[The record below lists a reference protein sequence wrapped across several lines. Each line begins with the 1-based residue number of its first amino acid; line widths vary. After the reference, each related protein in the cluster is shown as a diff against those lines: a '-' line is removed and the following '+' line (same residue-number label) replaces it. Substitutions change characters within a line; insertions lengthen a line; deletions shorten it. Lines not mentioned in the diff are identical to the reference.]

1 MTSKEK
7 KVSAE
12 FEANKNSKPGKKFK
26 FKMPTSFTIL
36 FFILLVVVIFTW
48 IGSLSGWTY
57 DLRRPIAW
65 ESDGSGNPIPN
76 EWETI
81 TQNVKGTGL
90 FDIFLAMTKGFVDKA
105 EIIIFIICLGGFL
118 NIVMRTKALEAFTQ
132 SITRKLGKNAI
143 WVIPVLVTF
152 FSFCGSTYGMAEETL
167 GFYMIVIP
175 LMIAAGFDS
184 FTALMI
190 VLFGAGTG
198 VVASTVNPFLIGLAV
213 DTSGVDQLTTS
224 TGMAFRWIS
233 WIIFTLFTIGFIMW
247 YANRVKKNPQKSVV
261 FETAE
266 KDKIFFLGESV
277 EQVKFTKKRIGSLVV
292 FLITFLI
299 MILYLVG
306 WDSIIGGTGAA
317 DAGEWFNK
325 NVFFLSGLIP
335 GFGEG
340 GLAEVACFFIIS
352 SLIIAL
358 IDWKGEEDYVDGF
371 IVGSKDM
378 LGVCLVIAV
387 AAGLSFIM
395 STSGLQTLI
404 ISGISSGLG
413 GLNQISFV
421 LISFLIFLP
430 LSFLIPSTSGFA
442 TAIFPLWGP
451 VAGGIGLGAASGS
464 ITAFSFASGTLNLF
478 TPTSGVVMGALGIA
492 KIEYSKLFKGA
503 WIYILGT
510 VLISI
515 VLLSVGSLLPS
526 PIF

>member
-1 MTSKEK
+1 MTKKEK
-7 KVSAE
+7 KSSGQ
-12 FEANKNSKPGKKFK
+12 FETSSNSRSGKKKK

-36 FFILLVVVIFTW
+36 FFIIFVVVIFTW

-57 DLRRPIAW
+57 NLRRPIAW

-76 EWETI
+76 EWETVSQ
-81 TQNVKGTGL
+81 TVKGTGIL
-90 FDIFLAMTKGFVDKA
+90 DIFLAMTKGFVDKA
-105 EIIIFIICLGGFL
+105 EINIFIICLGGFL
-118 NIVMRTKALEAFTQ
+118 SIIMKTKALEAFTQ

-213 DTSGVDQLTTS
+213 ESSGLENITTS

-233 WIIFTLFTIGFIMW
+233 WVIFTLFTIGFIMW
-247 YANRVKKNPQKSVV
+247 YANRVKNNPQKSVV

-277 EQVKFTKKRIGSLVV
+277 EEVNFTKKRIGTLVV

-317 DAGEWFNK
+317 EAGEWFNK
-325 NVFFLSGLIP
+325 YVFFLSGLIP

-352 SLIIAL
+352 SLIVAL

-371 IVGSKDM
+371 IAGSRDM

-387 AAGLSFIM
+387 AAGLGFIM
-395 STSGLQTLI
+395 SSSGIQTLI
-404 ISGISSGLG
+404 ITGLSSGLG
-413 GLNQISFV
+413 GLGTLPFV
-421 LISFLIFLP
+421 IVSFLIFLP

-451 VAGGIGLGAASGS
+451 VAGGISASAASGS

-515 VLLSVGSLLPS
+515 VLLSLGTLLPS